1 MIVVVVYIT
10 IPEGW
15 EICFICK
22 TIFPNYHGFDFIL
35 VITFIY
41 YEISKNKDYVR
52 FLGLSEGM
60 GSKRLKT
67 FNN

>member
-10 IPEGW
+10 IPQGW
-15 EICFICK
+15 EICLICK
-22 TIFPNYHGFDFIL
+22 TIFLNYHGFDFIL